1 MPLEKADDRR
11 EQRGIGRA
19 AAQLICPD
27 SGQVQE
33 PQRAPFVR

>member
-11 EQRGIGRA
+11 EQGRIGRTP
-19 AAQLICPD
+19 AQLVCPD

-33 PQRAPFVR
+33 PHRPPFVR